1 MIKEKEVE
9 QFYTKISKQYYKLHN
24 KRFCDELL
32 EFFINKY
39 LPKKKLKIL
48 DAGGGIG
55 RFAIPLAKKKHEVIL
70 SDISQG
76 MLDNAKRIATKQNV
90 RLTYVKE
97 SVIHLKHDNNSFDI
111 VLVMNAILDYCGDY
125 KKALKEIYRVLKPN
139 GILIGSVNNRFIYVA
154 SHELKEGDLNL
165 FKRSMKTGDRYIIWV
180 GKSGHWTHEFTL
192 KELKKSLKKQKLSIV
207 CILGIFNLLD
217 KYADISNFKK
227 NKLKKLF
234 NLQIEYA
241 QKDEYIN
248 NSSDFFFVA
257 KKKPVLSNK

>member
-1 MIKEKEVE
+1 MTKEKEVE

-39 LPKKKLKIL
+39 LSKKKLKIL
-48 DAGGGIG
+48 DVGGGIG

-76 MLDNAKRIATKQNV
+76 MLNNAKKIATKQNV
-90 RLTYVKE
+90 ILTYVKE
-97 SVIHLKHDNNSFDI
+97 SVINLKYDNNSFDV
-111 VLVMNAILDYCGDY
+111 VLVMNAILDYCGDHE
-125 KKALKEIYRVLKPN
+125 KALKEIHRILKPN
-139 GILIGSVNNRFIYVA
+139 GLLIGSVNNRFIYAA

-165 FKRSMKTGDRYIIWV
+165 FKKSMKTGDRYITW
-180 GKSGHWTHEFTL
+180 GGTKKGHWTHEFTL
-192 KELKKSLKKQKLSIV
+192 KELEKSLKKQKFNVID
-207 CILGIFNLLD
+207 ILGIFNLLG
-217 KYADISNFKK
+217 KYADVSKLAK

-241 QKDEYIN
+241 QKDEYLN
-248 NSSDFFFVA
+248 NSGDFFFVA
-257 KKKPVLSNK
+257 KKASPF